1 MPKTHMDSQTF
12 VANVRLS
19 GLIPEDELDA
29 ALERVPYTERG
40 RSVARALIQLGLLT
54 KFQAQLLLVGRTHGF
69 VLGQYRILDQLGEG
83 GMGRVFKA
91 EHMTMGRTVA
101 IKVLAPQHTK
111 TDKAR
116 QLFTREVRASGKLMH
131 PNIVTAHDANEIDGR
146 HYLVMEYI
154 DGPNLDQLVRE
165 RGPLPVGLACD
176 IVRQA
181 ASGLQ
186 CAFEHGMVHR
196 DIKPSNLLL
205 QRIGTTLSSGYL
217 VKILDFGL
225 ARLGDAVEVTN
236 HSPKATGN
244 VVMGTPD
251 YLSPEQARDLHLV
264 DIRSDLYSLGCTFYF
279 LLTGQV
285 PFPGGTTIEKL
296 QRHTKDEP
304 LPVEQLR
311 PDLPHEVADIVLCL
325 LAKEPVNRY
334 QTPAELVMEL
344 VPHAAPMPSA
354 WASSRQTTSPSAD
367 TLHQQAN
374 THGLALDLEDKMIA
388 GPPDRK
394 SALAVGLP
402 DDLLP
407 APLSLTDVRLLPP
420 GQRAR
425 TGQWTLM
432 AASAAVGLAIGALS
446 AGLVLWFLQ

>member
-1 MPKTHMDSQTF
+1 MTKTHMDSQTF
-12 VANVRLS
+12 VGNVRLS
-19 GLIPEDELDA
+19 GLIPEEELDA
-29 ALERVPYTERG
+29 ALERVPPTERG
-40 RSVARALIQLGLLT
+40 RSVARALVQLGLLT

-69 VLGQYRILDQLGEG
+69 FLGQYRILDQLGEG

-111 TDKAR
+111 TEKAR
-116 QLFTREVRASGKLMH
+116 QLFMREVRASGKLMH
-131 PNIVTAHDANEIDGR
+131 PNIVTAHDANEMDGR
-146 HYLVMEYI
+146 HYLVMEFI

-186 CAFEHGMVHR
+186 CAFEHSMVHR

-225 ARLGDAVEVTN
+225 ARLGDAAEV
-236 HSPKATGN
+236 A
-244 VVMGTPD
+244 MGTPD

-285 PFPGGTTIEKL
+285 PFPGGTTVEKL
-296 QRHTKDEP
+296 TRHTKDEP
-304 LPVEQLR
+304 LGVEQLR
-311 PDLPHEVADIVLCL
+311 PDLPPEVADVVHCL
-325 LAKEPVNRY
+325 LAKGPVNRC

-344 VPHAAPMPSA
+344 VPHAAPMPST
-354 WASSRQTTSPSAD
+354 WANSRQTPSASAD
-367 TLHQQAN
+367 TVHHQTN
-374 THGLALDLEDKMIA
+374 TNGLGLDLEDKIMV
-388 GPPDRK
+388 GPPDK
-394 SALAVGLP
+394 SALAVNLP

-407 APLSLTDVRLLPP
+407 GALSTTDVRLLPP
-420 GQRAR
+420 GHRTRAS
-425 TGQWTLM
+425 QWTFM
-432 AASAAVGLAIGALS
+432 ATSAAVGLTLGALGS
-446 AGLVLWFLQ
+446 ALALWLLQ